1 MMSKKKKTS
10 YNFENFLPVELQ
22 TDSRFLIS
30 ELNVLA
36 ALCFFWYRFSEHV
49 SNTDGWFYC
58 SQKNIIE
65 HTGDTKKEQVGRTTL
80 NSILTKFR
88 MLGLIKTKPG
98 TNHKC
103 TWYKLSPKIEELLQQ
118 N

>member
-1 MMSKKKKTS
+1 MAKKNKPS

-36 ALCFFWYRFSEHV
+36 ALCFFWHRFSDHV
-49 SNTDGWFYC
+49 SNNHGWFYC
-58 SQKNIIE
+58 SQDDITE
-65 HTGDTKKEQVGRTTL
+65 HTGDTKKEQVGNRRL
-80 NSILTKFR
+80 NSILTKFKR
-88 MLGLIKTKPG
+88 MGLIETKSG

-103 TWYKLSPKIEELLQQ
+103 TWYKLSPNIEKLLSQ